1 MRVPNLRDSPRLLQA
16 IGLVLCGFVIG
27 CAAMTAAANRTIQ
40 ELHYDISD
48 LRAENRSLRD
58 QVENFEK
65 VRNRR
70 NIIDRTTVRWD
81 AEQKDFGKATLD
93 ALRDR
98 IAADLLKVVG
108 KPVQA
113 EMYELYRGL
122 VDNKVY
128 YDVNGADYRVR
139 VTVLSVVG
147 SECIVYVRA
156 ELFVPEQ

>member
-1 MRVPNLRDSPRLLQA
+1 MRVPNLRGSPRLLQS
-16 IGLVLCGFVIG
+16 IGLVLSGVVIG
-27 CAAMTAAANRTIQ
+27 CAVMTAVSNRTIQ
-40 ELHYDISD
+40 ELQYDISD
-48 LRAENRSLRD
+48 LKTENRSLRD
-58 QVENFEK
+58 QVDSFEK

-70 NIIDRTTVRWD
+70 NAIDRTTVRWD

-128 YDVNGADYRVR
+128 YDVNGSDYRVR

-147 SECIVYVRA
+147 SEFIVYVRA
-156 ELFVPEQ
+156 ELFVQE